1 MTRFELA
8 ASTSLRW
15 RSSQTEPH
23 PDICITQRHVLVYTY
38 MGKMSIKKLRKVTKK
53 VTVQPCPFI
62 SCRFVQSDNLF
73 RQLPTTYFML
83 GVRPIKMNIQ
93 NALCEQ
99 APNSILY
106 IQFCMAELLQLIKEN
121 LWKVLTIV
129 RQFAILFIDS

>member
-1 MTRFELA
+1 MHIDSYPKKYLNTIKSMVA
-8 ASTSLRW
+8 
-15 RSSQTEPH
+15 
-23 PDICITQRHVLVYTY
+23 YTIY
-38 MGKMSIKKLRKVTKK
+38 QI

-83 GVRPIKMNIQ
+83 DVRPIKMNIQ

-106 IQFCMAELLQLIKEN
+106 IQFCMAELLHQIIYGSII
-121 LWKVLTIV
+121 T
-129 RQFAILFIDS
+129 LFFSSIMLYYF